1 MNQEVISLR
10 KATLDDV
17 LQFAIIKADSYQDD
31 RSKSIPPE
39 DSVPEWYNGEWYIGL
54 GILNENE
61 ANRIIG
67 SYESY
72 LIMIGDTAIGG
83 FWLHSEKENTLSLED
98 FCILPSWQ
106 GKGYGTR
113 ALYLLEQHFQEN
125 KVWMLRTP
133 IFCNRNRHLY
143 EKVGYKQIG
152 LCSKNTV
159 ILYEKQIDR

>member
-1 MNQEVISLR
+1 MNREVICLR

-17 LQFAIIKADSYQDD
+17 HQFAIIKADAYQDD

-39 DSVPEWYNGEWYIGL
+39 DSVPEWYNGEWFIGL

-61 ANRIIG
+61 AIRII
-67 SYESY
+67 SNYESY
-72 LIMIGDTAIGG
+72 LIMLGDTAIGG

-113 ALYLLEQHFQEN
+113 ALHLLEKNYPEN
-125 KVWMLRTP
+125 KVWRLRTP
-133 IFCNRNRHLY
+133 FFCKRNRHLY
-143 EKVGYKQIG
+143 EKVGYKQVG
-152 LCSKNTV
+152 LCSMNTV